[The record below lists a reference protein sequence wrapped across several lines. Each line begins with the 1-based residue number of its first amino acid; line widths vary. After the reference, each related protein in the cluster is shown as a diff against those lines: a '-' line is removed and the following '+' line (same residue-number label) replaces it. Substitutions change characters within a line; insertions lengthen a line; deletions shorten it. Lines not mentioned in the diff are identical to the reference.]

1 MKREIIVIGKSKIPI
16 KKGALRKQL
25 RVPENENIDDALLRR
40 IVRGK
45 AGGELHN
52 PYTKSKIKNTPLL
65 KKRANLALTLKK
77 LRK

>member
-1 MKREIIVIGKSKIPI
+1 MKRDIIIIGKSKIPI

-25 RVPENENIDDALLRR
+25 RVPENEKIDDSLLRR
-40 IVRGK
+40 IIKGK

-52 PYTKSKIKNTPLL
+52 PYTKSKVKITPLL
-65 KKRANLALTLKK
+65 KRRANLAKTLRK

>member
-1 MKREIIVIGKSKIPI
+1 MKRDIIIIGKSKIPI

-25 RVPENENIDDALLRR
+25 RVPESEKIDDSLLRR
-40 IVRGK
+40 IIKGK

-52 PYTKSKIKNTPLL
+52 PYTKSKVKITPLL
-65 KKRANLALTLKK
+65 KRRANLAKTLRK